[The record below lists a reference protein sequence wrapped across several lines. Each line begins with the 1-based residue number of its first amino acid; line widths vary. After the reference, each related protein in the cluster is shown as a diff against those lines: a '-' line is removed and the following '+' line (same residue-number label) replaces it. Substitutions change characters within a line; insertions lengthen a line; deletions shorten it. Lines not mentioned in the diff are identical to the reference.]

1 MKTIPWND
9 PQVTL
14 YYDKILKTVHHVC
27 EICKIKKSSCKGCP
41 VQEVA
46 IWHSS
51 VYATQLYMEN
61 NCNEN

>member
-27 EICKIKKSSCKGCP
+27 EICKIEKSSCKECP
-41 VQEVA
+41 VHEVA
-46 IWHSS
+46 TWHSS
-51 VYATQLYMEN
+51 VYATQLYKEN
-61 NCNEN
+61 NCDEN